1 MTDVTITGND
11 GAVFTFA
18 DGELSGIRTQLNPD
32 IEVNP
37 LPGSGPSQAL
47 AFDFNGV
54 LKTISLSGVLF
65 ETTTSRVDTSS
76 VTTLLEQVQWL
87 EKQLNGT
94 QLARIFTSNY
104 ASQTFDGTSFVTTKI
119 LAGSFDF
126 NENAG
131 DPERLPFTI
140 NLLVGS
146 E

>member
-1 MTDVTITGND
+1 MVDVTITGND
-11 GAVFTFA
+11 GAIFTFA
-18 DGELSGIRTQLNPD
+18 DGEVSGIRTQLNPD
-32 IEVNP
+32 IEINA

-54 LKTISLSGVLF
+54 LKTISLSGFLF
-65 ETTTSRVDTSS
+65 ETTSSRVDTSS
-76 VTTLLEQVQWL
+76 VTTLLEQIQWL

-94 QLARIFTSNY
+94 QLARTFTSNY
-104 ASQTFDGTSFVTTKI
+104 SSQTYNGTAFVTTKI

-131 DPERLPFTI
+131 DPERIPFNI

-146 E
+146 G